1 MILLLYP
8 LVLLL
13 FCCCSNCPLLCYL
26 VQKLQQQMLAHL
38 LMMFLRHLSIML
50 LFSLLAKKKSLLLI
64 LMMLKWRTW
73 FQSQHSALIRKLPHW
88 HHLYVLDKE
97 TIKTKYPLAGCLAYA
112 TLSPGYKCFISHI
125 TKITKLTSF
134 LEASKDQRW
143 INIISVQIKA
153 L

>member
-26 VQKLQQQMLAHL
+26 VQKLQQQMLTHL
-38 LMMFLRHLSIML
+38 LMMFPRHLLIML
-50 LFSLLAKKKSLLLI
+50 LLSLLLI

-134 LEASKDQRW
+134 LETSKDQRW
-143 INIISVQIKA
+143 INIISDQIKA